1 MVISPFQCRLC
12 GHTVTHSFANLGL
25 TPLANDYLSQQ
36 QTGKPQTYYPLHA
49 GVCSNCLLVQIEA
62 FETPE
67 RIFSDYAYFSSCS
80 DSWVA
85 HARRFTE
92 KISQDLSLDD
102 QSMVIEIAS
111 NDGYLLRHFKD
122 RNIPILGVE
131 PAANIAQKAISDGI
145 PTEVSFFGTET
156 ARRLVQQGFLADL
169 LIGNNVLA
177 HVPNLNDFVAGLAL
191 LLKPAGRISIE
202 FPHLAQLITLN
213 QFDTIYH
220 EHFSYFSLIAINAL
234 LNRHRLTLVDV
245 EQLPTHGGSLRI
257 QVAHLGHQ
265 PTHDAAQRI
274 NTVNQLEKTLK
285 LDCLQ
290 TYQQYQAHIEN
301 TKNQLLSFLIEAK
314 NKGQTVVGYGAPAKG
329 NTMLNFCGVGE
340 GLLGY
345 TVDISPHKQSL
356 FLPGSCL
363 PIFSPDQIFETKPA
377 YVLILPWNLKEEIME
392 KMKDIDTW
400 GGKFVTAIPHLKIH

>member
-1 MVISPFQCRLC
+1 MDISPFQCRLC
-12 GHTVTHSFANLGL
+12 GHTVAHSFANLGL
-25 TPLANDYLSQQ
+25 TPLANDYLNQQ
-36 QTGKPQTYYPLHA
+36 QIGKPQTYYPLHA
-49 GVCSNCLLVQIEA
+49 GICSNCLLVQIEA

-85 HARRFTE
+85 HAKRFTE
-92 KISQDLSLDD
+92 KISQDLHLDE

-131 PAANIAQKAISDGI
+131 PAENIAQKAISEGI
-145 PTEVSFFGTET
+145 PTEISFFGTET

-177 HVPNLNDFVAGLAL
+177 HVPDLNDFVAGLTL

-234 LNRHRLTLVDV
+234 LSRHRLTLVDV

-257 QVAHLGHQ
+257 QIAHLGCQ
-265 PTHDAAQRI
+265 PTHEAAQRI
-274 NTVNQLEKTLK
+274 DAVNRLEKTLK

-301 TKNQLLSFLIEAK
+301 TKNQS
-314 NKGQTVVGYGAPAKG
+314 G
-329 NTMLNFCGVGE
+329 
-340 GLLGY
+340 
-345 TVDISPHKQSL
+345 
-356 FLPGSCL
+356 
-363 PIFSPDQIFETKPA
+363 FES
-377 YVLILPWNLKEEIME
+377 
-392 KMKDIDTW
+392 
-400 GGKFVTAIPHLKIH
+400 